1 MAKHA
6 KKLPSAVPVAMDL
19 MWGGWSTCAVA
30 AAMELDVFSAIAS
43 GSNTATQIAAAA
55 SANEGSMRRLLD
67 ALVALKYLTR
77 KGERYGLSPHA
88 ATFLVRG
95 SDLYME
101 GAGRLAIGQMMGWF
115 QLASAVRTGAPIPLP
130 GGADA
135 IGEFFAMLVKSIFPP
150 NYVAAKQAVASLS
163 PGVRA
168 RIKNVLDVAAG
179 AAAWSIPF
187 AQANRATR
195 VTVVDLPQVTPVTRQ
210 YAEKFGVAGQYDYR
224 EGDMRE
230 VDFGRQR
237 YDLVTLGHVIH
248 GEGRALGRRLIERCA
263 EALRDR
269 GMLLIGEFI
278 PNDDRTGPPLAMLFG
293 LNMMLHIPDGDVFT
307 MKEYRAWLK
316 DAGFKT
322 VKAIRTPA
330 APSPLILA
338 TK

>member
-1 MAKHA
+1 MAKQA
-6 KKLPSAVPVAMDL
+6 KKLPSALPVAMDL
-19 MWGGWSTCAVA
+19 MWGGWSTCVVA
-30 AAMELDVFSAIAS
+30 AAMELDVFTAIAS
-43 GSNTATQIAAAA
+43 GKTTATEIASEARAH
-55 SANEGSMRRLLD
+55 EGAMRRLLD

-77 KGERYGLSPHA
+77 RGDRYQLSPHT

-115 QLASAVRTGAPIPLP
+115 QLANVVKTGSPVPPP
-130 GGADA
+130 GGPEA
-135 IGEFFAMLVKSIFPP
+135 IGEFFAMLVKCIFPP
-150 NYVAAKQAVASLS
+150 NYVGAKEAVASLAS
-163 PGVRA
+163 GVRA

-195 VTVVDLPQVTPVTRQ
+195 VTVVDLPQVTPVTRE
-210 YAEKFGVAGQYDYR
+210 YAAKFGVAGQYDYV

-230 VDFGRQR
+230 VDFGKER
-237 YDLVTLGHVIH
+237 YDLITLGHVIH
-248 GEGRALGRRLIERCA
+248 GEGRDLGRRLIERCA

-269 GMLLIGEFI
+269 GILLIAEFI
-278 PNDDRTGPPLAMLFG
+278 PNDERTGPPLPMLFG
-293 LNMMLHIPDGDVFT
+293 LNMMLHVPDGDVFT
-307 MKEYRAWLK
+307 MKEYRGWLK
-316 DAGFKT
+316 EAGFRT
-322 VKAIRTPA
+322 IKAIRTSA